1 MSKPKYRTGIILLI
15 GISVAL
21 LIGLVVH
28 PPETRKF
35 GEEILAIAQIPEENV
50 FLGPT
55 LQNTSII
62 RHIQALN
69 PDVILSVFFGYI
81 LKPEVIKIPRK
92 GCINLHPAL
101 LPFNR
106 GQYPNVWSI
115 IDGTPSG
122 VTIHY
127 IDEGIDTGEIIAQ
140 KEVLVEI
147 IDTGQT
153 LYLKLEDACIELF
166 KNTWPRICE
175 GHFSKISQRLDVGTY
190 HRTKDV
196 KQIDRI
202 DLDAT
207 YTAQNLIDLVRA
219 RTFPP
224 YRGAYIETNG
234 RKIFLRLELIYEEN
248 LQSKK

>member
-1 MSKPKYRTGIILLI
+1 MHYNLISILLI
-15 GISVAL
+15 FNIIFSDSNIGKYLWPTDASETITTVFGDRRSKRFHAGIDVRTYGN
-21 LIGLVVH
+21 IGDNLY
-28 PPETRKF
+28 
-35 GEEILAIAQIPEENV
+35 AIE
-50 FLGPT
+50 
-55 LQNTSII
+55 S
-62 RHIQALN
+62 
-69 PDVILSVFFGYI
+69 GYI
-81 LKPEVIKIPRK
+81 SRIS
-92 GCINLHPAL
+92 INP
-101 LPFNR
+101 
-106 GQYPNVWSI
+106 
-115 IDGTPSG
+115 
-122 VTIHY
+122 
-127 IDEGIDTGEIIAQ
+127 TGYGKA
-140 KEVLVEI
+140 
-147 IDTGQT
+147 